1 MHFSRLENP
10 LLQVEGPV
18 DMAENAAIPQEV
30 IDRLKA
36 STDPGVWKTLLRQH
50 SAPKWLDLLAQD
62 KLPVDARRTLATACE
77 GEAEYL
83 PVVIRLV
90 DQTSLGESIARQ
102 IVAEPNWSHLQ
113 RENDRAGLSHAHT
126 KEQLA
131 ASLSKLVVNRD
142 LLFLFL
148 GILFSRSSL
157 AAIAGLF
164 VDSDKAVR
172 LEAARVLG
180 TFNIA
185 ETEQA
190 LVAALDDTDEKV
202 REQALQILKAQ
213 LPEERLVGI
222 LRAARERA
230 ESMQSAVKTAK
241 DTLFSLPSNIP
252 GIGTIVGAMNTA
264 LSAVTAAAGGVVGV
278 AGQAAITIGSAASS
292 VTAKVS
298 SRWGEL
304 FPGTAATLEE
314 EQAALFALLVAMA
327 WADGTISADEQR
339 KLESLV
345 EAGGIPSSL
354 WQYVHKPAELPQLV
368 PYLERLK
375 APVQAAKAFADVV
388 GHAAT
393 PQATD
398 WLRQLA
404 AILKVPE
411 SSFSGK

>member
-1 MHFSRLENP
+1 
-10 LLQVEGPV
+10 
-18 DMAENAAIPQEV
+18 MADITAIPQEV
-30 IDRLKA
+30 IDRVKTA
-36 STDPGVWKTLLRQH
+36 TDPGVWKAALRQH
-50 SAPKWLDLLAQD
+50 SAPQWLDLLAQD
-62 KLPVDARRTLATACE
+62 KLPVDARKALATACE

-83 PVVIRLV
+83 AVVIRLV
-90 DQTSLGESIARQ
+90 DQTSLGEAIARQ
-102 IVAEPNWSHLQ
+102 IVAEPNWSRLQ
-113 RENDRAGLSHAHT
+113 RENERAGLPNAQT

-131 ASLSKLVVNRD
+131 TSLSKLVVNRD

-164 VDSDKAVR
+164 VDNDKAVR

-180 TFNIA
+180 TFNIT

-213 LPEERLVGI
+213 LPEEHLVGI

-252 GIGTIVGAMNTA
+252 GIGSIVGAMNTA
-264 LSAVTAAAGGVVGV
+264 LSAVTTAAGGVAGV
-278 AGQAAITIGSAASS
+278 AGQAATTIGSAASS
-292 VTAKVS
+292 VASKVS

-304 FPGTAATLEE
+304 FPGAAATAEE
-314 EQAALFALLVAMA
+314 DQDALFALLAAMA
-327 WADGTISADEQR
+327 WADGTISAEEQR

-345 EAGGIPSSL
+345 QAGGIPSSL
-354 WQYVHKPAELPQLV
+354 WQYVHKPAELPQLA
-368 PYLERLK
+368 PFLAKLK
-375 APVQAAKAFADVV
+375 APAKAARALAGVV
-388 GHAAT
+388 GLTST
-393 PQATD
+393 PQTRD

-411 SSFSGK
+411 STFSEQ

>member
-1 MHFSRLENP
+1 
-10 LLQVEGPV
+10 
-18 DMAENAAIPQEV
+18 MAENAAIPQDV

-36 STDPGVWKTLLRQH
+36 STDQGVWKTALRQH
-50 SAPKWLDLLAQD
+50 SAPQWLDLLAQD
-62 KLPVDARRTLATACE
+62 KLPVDARRALATACE

-90 DQTSLGESIARQ
+90 DQTSLGEAIARQ
-102 IVAEPNWSHLQ
+102 IVAEPNWSRLQ
-113 RENDRAGLSHAHT
+113 RENDRAGLPHAQT

-131 ASLSKLVVNRD
+131 TSLSKLVVNRD

-164 VDSDKAVR
+164 VDNDKAVR

-180 TFNIA
+180 TFSIA

-264 LSAVTAAAGGVVGV
+264 FSAVTTAAGGVVGV
-278 AGQAAITIGSAASS
+278 AGQAATTIGSAASS
-292 VTAKVS
+292 VASQVS
-298 SRWGEL
+298 SRWGDL
-304 FPGTAATLEE
+304 FPGTAATAEE
-314 EQAALFALLVAMA
+314 EQDALFALLVAMA

-354 WQYVHKPAELPQLV
+354 WQYVHKPAELPPLV
-368 PYLERLK
+368 PYLEKLK
-375 APVQAAKAFADVV
+375 APAQAVKAFANVV

>member
-1 MHFSRLENP
+1 
-10 LLQVEGPV
+10 
-18 DMAENAAIPQEV
+18 MADNAAISQEV
-30 IDRLKA
+30 IDRLKTA
-36 STDPGVWKTLLRQH
+36 TDPGLWKAALRQH
-50 SAPKWLDLLAQD
+50 SAPQWLDLLAQD
-62 KLPVDARRTLATACE
+62 KLPVDARKALATACE

-83 PVVIRLV
+83 AVVIRLV
-90 DQTSLGESIARQ
+90 DQTSLGEAIARQ
-102 IVAEPNWSHLQ
+102 IVAEPNWSRLQ
-113 RENDRAGLSHAHT
+113 RENERAGLPHAQT

-131 ASLSKLVVNRD
+131 TCLSKLVVNRD

-164 VDSDKAVR
+164 VDNDKAVR

-185 ETEQA
+185 ETEHA

-278 AGQAAITIGSAASS
+278 AGQAATSIGSAASS
-292 VTAKVS
+292 VASKVS

-304 FPGTAATLEE
+304 FPGAAATAEE
-314 EQAALFALLVAMA
+314 DQDALFALLVAMA
-327 WADGTISADEQR
+327 WADGTISTEEQR

-345 EAGGIPSSL
+345 EAGGIPSNL
-354 WQYVHKPAELPQLV
+354 WQYVHKPAELPPLV
-368 PYLERLK
+368 PFLEKLK
-375 APVQAAKAFADVV
+375 APAQAAKAFAGIV
-388 GHAAT
+388 GDAST
-393 PQATD
+393 PQALE

-411 SSFSGK
+411 SCFSGK